1 MYDNRKR
8 ETGMELLE
16 KILSKENLNKA
27 YKQVYKNKGASG
39 VDGVT
44 IDELSKYIKENKEE
58 ILTSIRN
65 RKYKPL
71 PVRRVYIPKENGKL
85 RKLGIPCVID
95 RVIQQAIVQI
105 LTPIY
110 EEQFSNNS
118 FGFRPGRSCEQAVI
132 KTLECFNDGYT

>member
-85 RKLGIPCVID
+85 
-95 RVIQQAIVQI
+95 
-105 LTPIY
+105 
-110 EEQFSNNS
+110 
-118 FGFRPGRSCEQAVI
+118 
-132 KTLECFNDGYT
+132 